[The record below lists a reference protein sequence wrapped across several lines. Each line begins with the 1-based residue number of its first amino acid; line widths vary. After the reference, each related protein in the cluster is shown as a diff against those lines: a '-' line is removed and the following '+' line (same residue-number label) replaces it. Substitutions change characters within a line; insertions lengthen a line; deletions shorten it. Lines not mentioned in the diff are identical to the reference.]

1 MQDPVKPV
9 RRQLLKAGGAAL
21 AAIPVMVFSGRSQA
35 ATNAQMRTALKYQDK
50 PLGDKSCSGCV
61 QFVPGKTAK
70 DLGGCKAMPGD
81 TEISPN
87 GYCAAWAVK
96 PKG

>member
-9 RRQLLKAGGAAL
+9 RRQLLKAGSAAL
-21 AAIPVMVFSGRSQA
+21 AAIPVMVFSRRSHA
-35 ATNAQMRTALKYQDK
+35 ATNAQMRTALNYQNK
-50 PLGDKSCSGCV
+50 PNGDKSCSGCL

-70 DLGGCKAMPGD
+70 DLGGCKVMAGD

-87 GYCAAWAVK
+87 GYCTAWVVK